1 MKSIRTKIIMG
12 ILFCSLLT
20 AGIIA
25 CLAIVNSSQM
35 ASVDTAAKSQL
46 SGEVFAGEINST
58 ISRIE
63 QSVNTLSDAVMQ
75 DFDYAA
81 FKKSKD
87 YADQYTK
94 QIEK

>member
-35 ASVDTAAKSQL
+35 ASVDTAAKSQR
-46 SGEVFAGEINST
+46 SG
-58 ISRIE
+58 
-63 QSVNTLSDAVMQ
+63 
-75 DFDYAA
+75 
-81 FKKSKD
+81 
-87 YADQYTK
+87 
-94 QIEK
+94 

>member
-75 DFDYAA
+75 DLTMQPLRKARIM
-81 FKKSKD
+81 
-87 YADQYTK
+87 
-94 QIEK
+94 QISIRSR